1 MPQKAYKGGFC
12 HVMAFSFFF
21 ENYTPRS
28 MDFIFGPFLVANTC
42 YISWYHLYHQNDV
55 IQILT
60 QTNRISDIWKSME
73 TKEKNW
79 TKKESFETIIYWA
92 STANNESLQAR
103 DSENNKNSEI
113 QVTQFLGWFINVF
126 WESEKDMSFQLS
138 FQLRR

>member
-1 MPQKAYKGGFC
+1 
-12 HVMAFSFFF
+12 
-21 ENYTPRS
+21 